1 MDMTDAILILFF
13 SFMCSAGFGVVFGIC
28 LKEIPIAG
36 VVGTVTRLVL
46 LTAQACTDNRLIYTL
61 IAALAAAFS
70 AQILSRVWGVTTTK
84 FFYPAIVP
92 VIPGDLMYNLVV
104 ALVMSAPECGTYAS
118 QLVQALLGLTLGAII
133 MPVFFHSK
141 GYIKELGEAKI

>member
-1 MDMTDAILILFF
+1 MFRRLWR
-13 SFMCSAGFGVVFGIC
+13 GFGIR

-36 VVGTVTRLVL
+36 AVGAVTRLVL
-46 LTAQACTDNRLIYTL
+46 LTAQACTENRLIYTL

-70 AQILSRVWGVTTTK
+70 AQMLSKIRGVTTTK
-84 FFYPAIVP
+84 FLYPAIVP

-104 ALVMSAPECGTYAS
+104 ALVTSATDCGAYAS

-141 GYIKELGEAKI
+141 RYIKELGECAGRSRPR